1 MPTLHKL
8 QSAFNERDFDPTAIM
23 HDQAN
28 IRAITFSEGQYAIE
42 LFDFLSKPFEHHAN
56 FLSLSTIRT
65 YDTLSKHR
73 WITSVDGVIPLVDF
87 FIRFARPGNSLK
99 TVILIS
105 EELKSWVP
113 KIWADNVMFYTIRHK
128 PKPLTKSTKSLFIGI
143 CDNGLNTA
151 KDLAKEFKE
160 FKNKVSFEEKISI
173 HLLDPKSIIIPKAKG
188 YPFEH
193 IRELLK
199 LMNDQHQF
207 EDNENLFVQNY
218 CQNSTYYFS
227 KKIKFIRTHCELEH
241 RLLSNGSKPL
251 EPYESSMQGDESLQI
266 SAHHFLDIKEC
277 DQLNTQERWEKI
289 HFDVSRLGVVDNLI
303 GQDLAKTLIQ
313 L

>member
-28 IRAITFSEGQYAIE
+28 IRAATFNEGQYAIE

-56 FLSLSTIRT
+56 FLSLSTIRS

-113 KIWADNVMFYTIRHK
+113 RIWADNVMFYSIRHH
-128 PKPLTKSTKSLFIGI
+128 PKPSAKSSKSLFIGV
-143 CDNGLNTA
+143 CDNGLNSA
-151 KDLAKEFKE
+151 KELAKEFKK
-160 FKNKVSFEEKISI
+160 FKSNLPIEEKISI
-173 HLLDPKSIIIPKAKG
+173 HLLNPKTSIVPQTKG
-188 YPFEH
+188 HPFEH

-207 EDNENLFVQNY
+207 EDNENLFQQDY

-227 KKIKFIRTHCELEH
+227 DKIKYIRSHCELEH

-251 EPYESSMQGDESLQI
+251 SAYQAMSNRDESLQI
-266 SAHHFLDIKEC
+266 SAHHFLDIKDCGKLE
-277 DQLNTQERWEKI
+277 TQERWEKI
-289 HFDVSRLGVVDNLI
+289 HYDVSRLGVVDNLI
-303 GQDLAKTLIQ
+303 GQDLAKTLIN